1 MCTIS
6 TSFQTEGVLHRLIP
20 RITVAVVAAACAAP
34 FIGAGA
40 ARADASYEAVASA
53 TGVRA
58 IFSNESIPLGVAP
71 QVQGPTAQA
80 KQTSLQQSDALAAF
94 PFPGEEVAGLPG
106 VVGGALGFAA
116 PPYPF
121 LVTSAYGDDVRR
133 LSYPGIEL
141 SSESGDTVTQA
152 TATGGSKGAGATS
165 IARIAREG
173 DEVLAKATTD
183 LDGIRLGESLIING
197 LKAAATAARDSAGKL
212 TRSSTLSFASISA
225 PGLELAPPQ
234 PPQPQAAGPG
244 EKLAAPSIGF
254 TNGQFVL
261 TVPGA
266 DPVTTPLPTQ
276 QVLDAFAG
284 AGYKITYQAPQET
297 TDGVIGAGLQIA
309 TTLPKPPD
317 GFPGGFSGET
327 PVTFSLGLARAEI
340 SYAKA
345 AESATA
351 GVQTPAVGPVAPPA
365 DAGTVAPSMDVPAVE
380 FPAAAGAELP
390 APAAGIGAPAAQG
403 APVAAPTVD
412 FASLTA
418 NRTPIEN
425 DVTWIYLMVA
435 AVGAATLGGMVW
447 LRGVL
452 R

>member
-1 MCTIS
+1 MR
-6 TSFQTEGVLHRLIP
+6 RLIP
-20 RITVAVVAAACAAP
+20 RVALAALAAACAAP
-34 FIGAGA
+34 FLGGA
-40 ARADASYEAVASA
+40 AAKADASYEAVAQA

-71 QVQGPTAQA
+71 QIQGPTAQA

-94 PFPGEEVAGLPG
+94 PFPGEELAGAPG
-106 VVGGALGFAA
+106 IVGGALGFAA

-121 LVTSAYGDDVRR
+121 LVTSAYGDDVKR
-133 LSYPGIEL
+133 LSYPGVEL
-141 SSESGDTVTQA
+141 SSESGDTITQA
-152 TATGGSKGAGATS
+152 SATGGSKGAGATS

-173 DEVLAKATTD
+173 EEVLAKATTD
-183 LDGIRLGESLIING
+183 LDGIRLGENLIING
-197 LKAAATAARDSAGKL
+197 LRAAATAARDSAGKL

-225 PGLELAPPQ
+225 PGLELALPQ
-234 PPQPQAAGPG
+234 PPSPPQATGPG

-266 DPVTTPLPTQ
+266 DPVATPLPTQ
-276 QVLDAFAG
+276 QVLDAFAS
-284 AGYKITYQAPQET
+284 AGYTITYQAPQET

-340 SYAKA
+340 SYANTTS
-345 AESATA
+345 SAVA
-351 GVQTPAVGPVAPPA
+351 DVETPVVGPVAPPTA
-365 DAGTVAPSMDVPAVE
+365 AGVLAPTDEV
-380 FPAAAGAELP
+380 PAAAFPSTDAGFPVP
-390 APAAGIGAPAAQG
+390 ATAIG
-403 APVAAPTVD
+403 APVAAPGAGAPAVD
-412 FASLTA
+412 FAALTA
-418 NRTPIEN
+418 VRTPIEH

>member
-1 MCTIS
+1 MRV
-6 TSFQTEGVLHRLIP
+6 GRLFP
-20 RITVAVVAAACAAP
+20 RVALAAVATACVAP
-34 FIGAGA
+34 FLGTGTAK
-40 ARADASYEAVASA
+40 ADASYEAVAQA

-71 QVQGPTAQA
+71 QIQGPTAQA

-94 PFPGEEVAGLPG
+94 PFPGEEVAGIPG
-106 VVGGALGFAA
+106 VAGGALGFAA

-121 LVTSAYGDDVRR
+121 LVTSAYGDDVKR

-152 TATGGSKGAGATS
+152 SATGGSKGAGATS

-173 DEVLAKATTD
+173 EEVLAKATTD
-183 LDGIRLGESLIING
+183 VDGVRLGESLIING
-197 LKAAATAARDSAGKL
+197 LKAAATATRDSAGKL
-212 TRSSTLSFASISA
+212 TRSSTLTFASISA
-225 PGLELAPPQ
+225 PGVELGLPTP
-234 PPQPQAAGPG
+234 PQAAGPG

-266 DPVTTPLPTQ
+266 DPVATPLPAQ
-276 QVLDAFAG
+276 QVLDAFAA

-297 TDGVIGAGLQIA
+297 ADGVVGAGLQIA

-340 SYAKA
+340 SYAKGT
-345 AESATA
+345 ESAIA
-351 GVQTPAVGPVAPPA
+351 GVETAPTVGGPVTPAV
-365 DAGTVAPSMDVPAVE
+365 DAGVVDPDTGAEIPATVDAGLPVPATGAV
-380 FPAAAGAELP
+380 PA
-390 APAAGIGAPAAQG
+390 IQ
-403 APVAAPTVD
+403 PVAAGVPAVD

-418 NRTPIEN
+418 VRAPIEDGN
-425 DVTWIYLMVA
+425 GVSWIFLMVA
-435 AVGAATLGGMVW
+435 AVGAAAIASMVALGK
-447 LRGVL
+447 VL